1 MTHGNQRRGLK
12 VISAIIVMIALLLL
26 LFSHTTDLSKQS
38 LSWVVFLPIFFLY
51 GVVEALC
58 SVYWLRAENLTLNQS
73 LWAQSSLFQR
83 PPPNTHA

>member
-26 LFSHTTDLSKQS
+26 LFSHATGLSKQN
-38 LSWVVFLPIFFLY
+38 LSWVVFLPILFLY
-51 GVVEALC
+51 GAVEALY
-58 SVYWLRAENLTLNQS
+58 SIYWVRAENLTPNQS